1 MRRLLL
7 VRHGQTAWN
16 LETRAQG
23 HADVPLDEVGLAQAA
38 AVAPLVAS
46 YAPDRVWTSD
56 LGRAATT
63 AAMIAEASGVEVQ
76 ADDRLREF
84 DVGARSGLTMGEF
97 AEQYPQE
104 YERFLA
110 GDPGAGVDGAETVAD
125 VRARM
130 LAVLEELWGLTGPGE
145 TSVAVGHG
153 GALKAGLLAL
163 LDWPPS
169 HMGTLAGLHNC
180 GIAVLEAGEDGA
192 GIRLTA
198 YNLTAPGPDADPD
211 FASRVGA
218 R

>member
-7 VRHGQTAWN
+7 VRHGRTAWN
-16 LETRAQG
+16 LELRAQG
-23 HADVPLDEVGLAQAA
+23 HADVPLDEVGLAQAE

-46 YAPDRVWTSD
+46 YGPSRIRSSD

-63 AAMIAEASGVEVQ
+63 AGIIAEASALSVET
-76 ADDRLREF
+76 DERLREF
-84 DVGARSGLTMGEF
+84 DIGVRSGLTMGEF
-97 AEQYPQE
+97 AEQFPAE

-110 GDPGAGVDGAETVAD
+110 GDPGAGVDGAETVGD

-130 LAVLEELWGLTGPGE
+130 LAVLTDLWDLTAPGE
-145 TSVAVGHG
+145 TTVAVGHG

-169 HMGTLAGLHNC
+169 HMGTLSGLHNC
-180 GIAVLEAGEDGA
+180 GVAVLEEHDDGS

-198 YNLTAPGPDADPD
+198 YNLTAPGPGGDPD
-211 FASRVGA
+211 FASRAGA